1 MQEVK
6 CRKVEKKKGPR
17 VIFVK
22 NSTRSFLVPPILN
35 LNNSVLVATLILFLC
50 AKFAM
55 LFSFFVLCTMC
66 LRLFLCVC
74 VCVCICLFATGA
86 ILYSPSLFAVVF
98 LCQKGGAKNLR

>member
-35 LNNSVLVATLILFLC
+35 LNNSVLVAALILFLC
-50 AKFAM
+50 AKFCYVVFFFCTLYYVLA
-55 LFSFFVLCTMC
+55 FVLMC
-66 LRLFLCVC
+66 VCLCVYLF
-74 VCVCICLFATGA
+74 VCNRSYI
-86 ILYSPSLFAVVF
+86 I
-98 LCQKGGAKNLR
+98 